1 MSVNFGY
8 GGYGMM
14 NGMNMMGTM
23 QGSQTGE
30 NVFRE
35 MDQKY
40 NCNHCYQENAVPF
53 RYQMYVNPLPYQ
65 VTHPSIFG
73 RILRFFTGG

>member
-14 NGMNMMGTM
+14 NGMSMMGGM
-23 QGSQTGE
+23 QGSQSGE
-30 NVFRE
+30 NTFVE
-35 MDQKY
+35 MDNKY
-40 NCNHCYQENAVPF
+40 NCNHCYQYNAVPF

-65 VTHPSIFG
+65 ATHPSLFE
-73 RILRFFTGG
+73 RIIRMFSGK